1 MDIGTNEVILQE
13 GKRTIKRL
21 EKARDIIRERKDLLR
36 IDDTDVW
43 IAEVIC
49 EEELSAIAELIDS
62 IIEKEILRSE
72 IAVYMAERRM
82 NEGCHSC

>member
-1 MDIGTNEVILQE
+1 MEIGTNEVILQE

>member
-1 MDIGTNEVILQE
+1 MDIGTHEVILQE

>member
-1 MDIGTNEVILQE
+1 MEIGTNEVILQE
-13 GKRTIKRL
+13 VKRTIKRL
-21 EKARDIIRERKDLLR
+21 EKARTIIRERKDLLR

-72 IAVYMAERRM
+72 IAVHMAERRM

>member
-1 MDIGTNEVILQE
+1 MEIGTNEVILQE

-21 EKARDIIRERKDLLR
+21 EKARDIIRERKDQLR